1 MAENITVYR
10 GISYNKTFVAI
21 DASGAVV
28 NVTGFTPTAEVRVHG
43 RSSPLVLNLSPTL
56 GTTPANGEIDIAL
69 LPAATDIARGEY
81 TWDLL
86 LSDGTNKLR
95 IAGGTFTVEETTT
108 TP

>member
-1 MAENITVYR
+1 MAENIKVYR

-21 DASGAVV
+21 DSSGAVV
-28 NVTGFTPTAEVRVHG
+28 NITGFTPTAEVRAHG

-69 LPAATDIARGEY
+69 LPADTDVEGGEY

-108 TP
+108 RS